1 MCLNVFMPFIDK
13 YITIGG
19 EGGGGLFQMKTTLGR
34 KGVKRNFDQL
44 KTFN

>member
-19 EGGGGLFQMKTTLGR
+19 EGGGLFQMKTTLGR

>member
-1 MCLNVFMPFIDK
+1 MNVFMPFIDK

-19 EGGGGLFQMKTTLGR
+19 EGGGGGLFQMKTTLGR

>member
-1 MCLNVFMPFIDK
+1 MNVFMPFIDK

-19 EGGGGLFQMKTTLGR
+19 EGGLFQMKTTLGR

>member
-19 EGGGGLFQMKTTLGR
+19 EGGVISNENYIGETRGEKKL
-34 KGVKRNFDQL
+34 
-44 KTFN
+44 